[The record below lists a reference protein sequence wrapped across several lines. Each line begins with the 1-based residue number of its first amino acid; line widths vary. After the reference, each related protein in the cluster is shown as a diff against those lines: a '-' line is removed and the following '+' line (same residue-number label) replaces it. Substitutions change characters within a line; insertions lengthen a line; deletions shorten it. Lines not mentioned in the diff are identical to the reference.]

1 MYDLLFCL
9 FYATGATNEANFVK
23 TDWFG
28 CDGLL
33 GIQKDA
39 GKGRTGKPQLVQFQ
53 SVQISLNKGFANM
66 PNCLKSGFLTDFLPH
81 FMSFSNKLD

>member
-53 SVQISLNKGFANM
+53 SVQISLNKGFSNM
-66 PNCLKSGFLTDFLPH
+66 PNSLKSGVLTNFLPH
-81 FMSFSNKLD
+81 FIIFSNKLD